1 MAKQQVPGFA
11 AWAVAAAA
19 VVVFLPAAVSGAR
32 DVKAAAANTGFVV
45 EGRIFCDTCQAGF
58 ETPKTTYI
66 AGAKVRVECQ
76 SRTTGAKTCSFDG
89 VTDRSGTYNI
99 LVADEHEHETC
110 ESVLVSSPVKGC
122 DKILKGRERS
132 PVFLTHNN
140 GIASD
145 KRFANSLG
153 FQNDIPLEGCAQ
165 LMEMYRQYEN
175 EV

>member
-1 MAKQQVPGFA
+1 MAKQQVLAFA
-11 AWAVAAAA
+11 GWALAASAM
-19 VVVFLPAAVSGAR
+19 VVFLPAAVSGAR
-32 DVKAAAANTGFVV
+32 DVKAAANRGFVV
-45 EGRIFCDTCQAGF
+45 EGCVFCDTCRAGF

-66 AGAKVRVECQ
+66 A
-76 SRTTGAKTCSFDG
+76 
-89 VTDRSGTYNI
+89 
-99 LVADEHEHETC
+99 DEHEHENC

-122 DKILKGRERS
+122 DKILAGRERA

-153 FQNDIPLEGCAQ
+153 FQKDIPVAGCAR
-165 LMEMYRQYEN
+165 LLEMYQQYEN